1 MTQNDFNYLEKEL
14 LSLLDKNYKLLTEFT
29 DEIKNEQNIDTKKQL
44 IEAYNELNKQNS
56 ELNDNLKELYDG
68 L

>member
-56 ELNDNLKELYDG
+56 ELNDNLKELYNG

>member
-29 DEIKNEQNIDTKKQL
+29 DEIKHEQNIDTKKQL

-56 ELNDNLKELYDG
+56 ELNDNLKELYNG